1 MALDAAHSFKFYVK
15 VGGSFV
21 DLWARVVRGSVE
33 INDVEGGE
41 VDTLRLTLSDHDSS
55 LSLTEWTE
63 CYLEADGTTRLFGGY
78 IVKPKPRAAKGG
90 QHLDYELTCE
100 SYLTLLARAQPVRKT
115 YTSMTLAAIVAD
127 LFTEAGLTG
136 FDAATYV
143 DTGPTI
149 DTFVADEERLPALL
163 DRLTLL
169 GQTGAPPGVPEE
181 SLLVWWMT
189 HYLPQGYVPTGYL
202 GSYGGES
209 EITLVPWGWTID
221 ASRNLIMGPAE
232 DNPAPFGIADLAS
245 ADWSTTF
252 PPNKDVDIGRDAST
266 IYNRV
271 KVRGGMAVSS
281 EVTDT
286 FSGDG
291 TQTLFQ
297 LSHAPVRDIVRITV
311 GGELQAP
318 WGVDWY
324 DTFGGGMTCL
334 VNYRAGTVRWPDALP
349 PAAGSSNIVVTYRY
363 DDYSACEV
371 TVQDDASYALYGI
384 WFDAPDYADGYIT
397 TVEQATTLGQALLAE
412 YSSGV
417 LEGSAEVGRLGLR
430 AGQQMHVKLA
440 LFGLDD
446 VFVLRR
452 VVTRI
457 DKAGTGVVAAVN
469 FGGRSERLSSVVSS
483 GGSGGRN
490 SATSYFSPTTPT
502 VDGELGV
509 TRVRDRIE
517 LIDPLTDYV
526 EP

>member
-1 MALDAAHSFKFYVK
+1 MALDTNHSFAFYVK

-21 DLWARVVRGSVE
+21 NLWPYVLSDSLE
-33 INDVEGGE
+33 INDAEGGE
-41 VDTLRLTLSDHDSS
+41 IDTLRVTLADYAGT
-55 LSLTEWTE
+55 LSLTEWAE
-63 CYLEADGTTRLFGGY
+63 CYLETDGTTRRFGGY
-78 IVKPKPRAAKGG
+78 VVKVKPRPAKGG
-90 QHLDYELTCE
+90 HYLDYELACE
-100 SYLTLLARAQPVRKT
+100 SYMTRLARAKPIRKT
-115 YTSMTLAAIVAD
+115 YTSTTLAAIVAD
-127 LFTEAGLTG
+127 LFTVAGLG
-136 FDAATYV
+136 AFDVATYV

-169 GQTGAPPGVPEE
+169 GQTGAPPGVSEDG
-181 SLLVWWMT
+181 LLTWWLT
-189 HYLPQGYVPTGYL
+189 HYIPLGYTPEGYM
-202 GSYGGES
+202 GSGFGGGGV
-209 EITLVPWGWTID
+209 TLVPWGWTVD
-221 ASRNLIMGPAE
+221 ASWNLVMGPAA

-245 ADWSTTF
+245 ADWATTF
-252 PPNKDVDIGRDAST
+252 PPLKDVDIWLDAST
-266 IYNRV
+266 IYNRIV
-271 KVRGGMAVSS
+271 VRGGTAISA
-281 EVTDT
+281 EQTDT

-291 TQTLFQ
+291 TTTLFQ

-311 GGELQAP
+311 GGALAAP

-324 DTFGGGMTCL
+324 DTFDGGMTCL

-349 PAAGSSNIVVTYRY
+349 PASGTNNVVVVYRY

-371 TVQDDASYALYGI
+371 TVQDDDSYALYGM
-384 WFDAPDYADGYIT
+384 WFDAPDYTDGHIT
-397 TVEQATTLGQALLAE
+397 TVEQAQTMGEALLAE
-412 YSSGV
+412 YSTGTRD
-417 LEGSAEVGRLGLR
+417 GSLEVGRIGLR
-430 AGQQMHVKLA
+430 AGQQLHVKLA
-440 LFGLDD
+440 LFGVDD
-446 VFVLRR
+446 DYVIRR

-457 DKAGTGVVAAVN
+457 DKAGTGVVATVS
-469 FGGRSERLSSVVSS
+469 FGGRSERLSSVVGS